1 MSGNTNPVTFHDGY
15 LKPGQALGSLPLNVV
30 LNADN
35 LVINPGVTPFIRVV
49 SDNTT
54 AANRTFSLFAGS
66 YQGHQI
72 VITLVPTSAGVATGR
87 AQLLST
93 GNVNLAGGT
102 WEPAVNDSIIL
113 QWDGTTGVWRELGR
127 SVAAQQLISGTYT
140 PTFTAVTNVATAT
153 AGLAHY
159 ARIGTQVMVWGT
171 GSIEST
177 TASDTAS
184 EFDISLPI
192 ASDLAAAGDLTG
204 TGSILSATGVPSAA
218 VVLTADTTNNRANAL
233 YNAAQNAAGT
243 LGYSFSYTVL

>member
-1 MSGNTNPVTFHDGY
+1 MSGNTNPVTFRDAN
-15 LKPGQALGSLPLNVV
+15 LQPGQALGNLPLNVA
-30 LNADN
+30 LTSDN
-35 LVINPGVTPFIRVV
+35 QIINPGVTPFIRIV

-54 AANRTFSLFAGS
+54 AANRTFSLFSGS
-66 YQGHQI
+66 YQGQQI
-72 VITLVPTSAGVATGR
+72 CLTLVPTSGGTATGR

-102 WEPAVNDSIIL
+102 WEPAVNDSLML
-113 QWDGTTGVWRELGR
+113 QWDGTTGIWREIGR
-127 SVAAQQLISGTYT
+127 TTAATQLISGTYT

-159 ARIGTQVMVWGT
+159 ARIGNEVMVWGT
-171 GSIEST
+171 GSIAST
-177 TASDTAS
+177 AAANTAS

-204 TGSILSATGVPSAA
+204 TGSILSATGTVSAP

-233 YNAAQNAAGT
+233 YNAAQTAAGT
-243 LGYSFSYTVL
+243 LGYSFSYTVI